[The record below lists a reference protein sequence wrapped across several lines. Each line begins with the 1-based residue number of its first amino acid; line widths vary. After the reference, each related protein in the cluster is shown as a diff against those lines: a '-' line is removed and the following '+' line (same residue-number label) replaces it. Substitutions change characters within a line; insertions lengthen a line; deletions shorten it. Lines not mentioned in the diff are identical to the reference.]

1 MQQISGAAALTV
13 LGHPGFVVPPVPP
26 AATGVGWL
34 RAASG
39 RFSTGEAH
47 VRRRARYTAIL
58 DGIAPETLRRRPGAH
73 PVTVL
78 ADAMGAGHLAV
89 DLILDVAQA
98 YQPGTGDE
106 ARADAAVNRLVA
118 ALGGGFDEPTA
129 ARIGLLVQA
138 CDATATLAERA
149 RHRPVGEVLRDDP
162 PVPATRRQALAAT
175 VVGGHPVEAGEVV
188 LVDLAG
194 GPAFGAGPHACPGRA
209 HALALVECARWV

>member
-13 LGHPGFVVPPVPP
+13 LDHPGFVVPPVPP
-26 AATGVGWL
+26 ATTGVGWL

-47 VRRRARYTAIL
+47 VRRRARYTEIL
-58 DGIAPETLRRRPGAH
+58 DGIAPQALRATGGH

-78 ADAMGAGHLAV
+78 AGAMGIGDLAP
-89 DLILDVAQA
+89 DLVRDVAQA

-118 ALGGGFDEPTA
+118 ALGGDFDEPTA

-138 CDATATLAERA
+138 CDATATLIERA
-149 RHRPVGEVLRDDP
+149 RHRPAGEVLRDDP
-162 PVPATRRQALAAT
+162 PVPATRRQALAAI
-175 VVGGHPVEAGEVV
+175 VVGGFTVEAGEIVRV
-188 LVDLAG
+188 ELAG
-194 GPAFGAGPHACPGRA
+194 GPAFGAGPHACPGRE
-209 HALALVECARWV
+209 HALALIEGRGPA